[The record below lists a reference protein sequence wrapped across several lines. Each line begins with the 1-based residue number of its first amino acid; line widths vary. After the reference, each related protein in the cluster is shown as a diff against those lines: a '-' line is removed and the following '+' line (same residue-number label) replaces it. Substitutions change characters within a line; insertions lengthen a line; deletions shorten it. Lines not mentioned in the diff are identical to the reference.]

1 MPGRPAGY
9 SDEENDSD
17 DYYHDNINTN
27 YDDIAVP
34 ESTEIESCND
44 PWSNMV
50 LENANTQCETG
61 RCDIKDSWEKL
72 NGHDLKINSLSSFLE
87 SLQEGNVKAL
97 KEWFADSKD
106 ENSISTAK
114 TEKEASDFSKDVSKQ
129 SYINHC
135 FNELGGARPIFVA
148 CRFAK
153 PGVLN
158 FLLDI
163 GASLESDSYDGL
175 TPLMSA
181 CGNEPCLDSDSIDAN
196 NFNSRLFECANILIN
211 RGKVNVNAKQ
221 NQQITALMLAAKS
234 GHLEIVNLLISNGA
248 NLNLM
253 DSQRWTALCFAVDA
267 NHGHVARSLLEAGSD
282 PDIMTQEGIVAAD
295 LVNTAQNSMLRDII
309 LKFSKHRSKIF
320 AKELLEDK
328 KCVDNASNH
337 PNVNEYQKY
346 SELDYVLLGIDAK
359 EYLPY
364 FERHGVTLEHFL
376 ALNETDLEKIGVDK
390 VGIRKKM
397 LTAIAEIHK
406 RSWEKTSLPVIK
418 TIDKQKGIYYTCPDA
433 VIMVA
438 KVSEHFRY
446 IQANF
451 EHLRKN
457 ISDCPELLRIGQDV
471 ANLSDL
477 TKKVQAS
484 KVSIE
489 ATKKEISRLEIL
501 LKGLEK
507 DSIFRPVDVI
517 EEPKNQILNTKTA
530 VFVVGAIGLI
540 TTFWYIKKTS
550 G

>member
-17 DYYHDNINTN
+17 DYYHETINTN
-27 YDDIAVP
+27 YDDIAVA
-34 ESTEIESCND
+34 ESTEIQSCND

-50 LENANTQCETG
+50 LENADSQNETG
-61 RCDIKDSWEKL
+61 RCDIKDSWEKS
-72 NGHDLKINSLSSFLE
+72 NGRDPKINSLSSFLE
-87 SLQEGNVKAL
+87 SLQEGKVTAL

-106 ENSISTAK
+106 KNVILTAK
-114 TEKEASDFSKDVSKQ
+114 TEKDASNFTKGVSKQ

-148 CRFAK
+148 CRYAQ

-158 FLLDI
+158 FLLEI
-163 GASLESDSYDGL
+163 GASLEPDTYDGL
-175 TPLMSA
+175 TPLMSV
-181 CGNEPCLDSDSIDAN
+181 CGNESCLDSDCMDVNDFN
-196 NFNSRLFECANILIN
+196 NRVFECAKILIN
-211 RGKVNVNAKQ
+211 TGKVNVNAKQ
-221 NQQITALMLAAKS
+221 NQQMTALMLAAKS

-248 NLNLM
+248 NPNVM

-295 LVNTAQNSMLRDII
+295 LVNTAHNTMLRDII

-320 AKELLEDK
+320 AKELLKDK
-328 KCVDNASNH
+328 EYADNASSH
-337 PNVNEYQKY
+337 PNVNAYQKY

-406 RSWEKTSLPVIK
+406 RSWEKTSWHARMAR
-418 TIDKQKGIYYTCPDA
+418 Q
-433 VIMVA
+433 
-438 KVSEHFRY
+438 
-446 IQANF
+446 
-451 EHLRKN
+451 
-457 ISDCPELLRIGQDV
+457 
-471 ANLSDL
+471 
-477 TKKVQAS
+477 
-484 KVSIE
+484 
-489 ATKKEISRLEIL
+489 
-501 LKGLEK
+501 
-507 DSIFRPVDVI
+507 
-517 EEPKNQILNTKTA
+517 
-530 VFVVGAIGLI
+530 
-540 TTFWYIKKTS
+540 TS
-550 G
+550 FSSWIRNS

>member
-17 DYYHDNINTN
+17 DYYHDNIYTN
-27 YDDIAVP
+27 HDDIAVA
-34 ESTEIESCND
+34 ESTEIQSCND

-50 LENANTQCETG
+50 LENANIQNETG
-61 RCDIKDSWEKL
+61 SCDIKDSWEKQ

-97 KEWFADSKD
+97 KEWFAHSKD
-106 ENSISTAK
+106 ENSISTPK
-114 TEKEASDFSKDVSKQ
+114 TEKEGSNFINDVSKQ

-135 FNELGGARPIFVA
+135 FHELGGARPIFVA
-148 CRFAK
+148 CRFAQ
-153 PGVLN
+153 PEVLN
-158 FLLDI
+158 FLMSI
-163 GASLESDSYDGL
+163 GASLECDSYDGL
-175 TPLMSA
+175 TPLMSV
-181 CGNEPCLDSDSIDAN
+181 CGNEPCLDSGGIDAN
-196 NFNSRLFECANILIN
+196 NFNNRLFECANILIN
-211 RGKVNVNAKQ
+211 TGKVNVNAKQ

-234 GHLEIVNLLISNGA
+234 GHLDIVNLLISNGA
-248 NLNLM
+248 DLNVI

-295 LVNTAQNSMLRDII
+295 LVNTAHNSMLRDII

-328 KCVDNASNH
+328 KCVDNASSH

-406 RSWEKTSLPVIK
+406 RNWEKTSLPVIK

-446 IQANF
+446 IRANF

-471 ANLSDL
+471 ANLADL

-501 LKGLEK
+501 LKGLEN
-507 DSIFRPVDVI
+507 DSIFRPVDQI
-517 EEPKNQILNTKTA
+517 EEQKNQILNTKTA
-530 VFVVGAIGLI
+530 VFVVGAIGLL

>member
-9 SDEENDSD
+9 SDEEEHDSD

-50 LENANTQCETG
+50 LESANTQSETG
-61 RCDIKDSWEKL
+61 RCDIQDSWEKP
-72 NGHDLKINSLSSFLE
+72 NGHDAKINSLSSFLE

-97 KEWFADSKD
+97 KEWFANSKN
-106 ENSISTAK
+106 ENSTSTAK
-114 TEKEASDFSKDVSKQ
+114 TVKEASDLTKDVNKQ

-148 CRFAK
+148 CRFAQ
-153 PGVLN
+153 PGVLD

-175 TPLMSA
+175 TPLMSV
-181 CGNEPCLDSDSIDAN
+181 CGNEPCLDGIDTN

-211 RGKVNVNAKQ
+211 RGKVNINAKQ

-248 NLNLM
+248 NLNVM

-282 PDIMTQEGIVAAD
+282 PDIMTQEGMVAAD
-295 LVNTAQNSMLRDII
+295 LVNTALNSMLRDII
-309 LKFSKHRSKIF
+309 LKFSKHRSKLF

-328 KCVDNASNH
+328 EFVDNASSH

-501 LKGLEK
+501 LKGLEN
-507 DSIFRPVDVI
+507 DSIFRPVDLI

-530 VFVVGAIGLI
+530 VFVVSAIGLL